1 MKKISLLALLIGSI
15 MLFSFVDVQ
24 YSAQPDPLKASMQRG
39 KLIYESSCITCHMEQ
54 GEGIEGTFPPLAKS
68 DYLMADKKRAIR
80 QLIKGV
86 KGKMVVNGK
95 TYNGEMAPQ
104 GLTDQQNADV
114 MNYILNSWGNKA
126 PMITV
131 AEAKAERK

>member
-1 MKKISLLALLIGSI
+1 MKRIFLLALLASTVA
-15 MLFSFVDVQ
+15 LYSFVDVH
-24 YSAQPDPLKASMQRG
+24 YTAQPDPLKASMQRG
-39 KLIYESSCITCHMEQ
+39 KLIYESSCITCHMER
-54 GEGIEGTFPPLAKS
+54 GEGLEGTFPPLAKS

-95 TYNGEMAPQ
+95 TYNGEMAAQ

-126 PMITV
+126 PMVTL